1 MSIIYHESDVK
12 IILKDPILRPVIS
25 WIKMVMV
32 KEGDELTDE
41 LTARRFS
48 KLIRRVL
55 KTWAH
60 KIGIYRPVCL
70 DSFMPYSCP

>member
-12 IILKDPILRPVIS
+12 TILIDLILRPVIS

-41 LTARRFS
+41 LTARRVS

-55 KTWAH
+55 KTRAH
-60 KIGIYRPVCL
+60 KIGI
-70 DSFMPYSCP
+70 

>member
-12 IILKDPILRPVIS
+12 TILIDLILRPVIS

-32 KEGDELTDE
+32 KEGDELT
-41 LTARRFS
+41 ARRVS

-55 KTWAH
+55 KTRAH
-60 KIGIYRPVCL
+60 EIGI
-70 DSFMPYSCP
+70 